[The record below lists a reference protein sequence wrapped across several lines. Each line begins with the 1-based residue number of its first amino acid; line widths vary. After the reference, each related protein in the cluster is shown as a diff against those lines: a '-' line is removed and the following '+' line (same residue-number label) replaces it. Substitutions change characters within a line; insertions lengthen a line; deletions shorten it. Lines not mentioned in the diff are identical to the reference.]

1 MYIDMNDNS
10 MKNFD
15 RVMNELKR
23 LLDIFIGK
31 FSGLRLEKLESDE
44 DLQMKLDN
52 INNLMGDIAD
62 KLESLKNFENEFY
75 NFLSIQNMIGYI
87 TCSIEKYAAYS
98 DFVNE
103 LTSSFCDLI
112 NTKIRMI
119 EYNEYENYEK
129 IYKAFDDYLYG
140 HEEFFYLN
148 IYEPTHQYDELIRE
162 VNNLLW

>member
-1 MYIDMNDNS
+1 
-10 MKNFD
+10 
-15 RVMNELKR
+15 
-23 LLDIFIGK
+23 
-31 FSGLRLEKLESDE
+31 
-44 DLQMKLDN
+44 
-52 INNLMGDIAD
+52 
-62 KLESLKNFENEFY
+62 LESLKNFENEFH

-129 IYKAFDDYLYG
+129 IYNAFDDYLYG